1 MPTEPVVP
9 EAGPGAPARP
19 GERVAAEVTETGPE
33 APQRDRPMATGPD
46 PTDSAGVRVP
56 PLFIYL
62 AFLAA
67 GIGLDRLWR
76 LHFLPAGHRRWP
88 GQVVAGL
95 GCALIVW
102 TLVLFLIEH
111 VSPEPTRPART
122 LIFHGPFGFTRNP
135 IYLGGMIAFLGGA
148 LVSGSIWL
156 LVAMVPLALVV
167 QRVIIPREEQY
178 LERRFGAEYRA
189 YAARVRRWI

>member
-1 MPTEPVVP
+1 
-9 EAGPGAPARP
+9 
-19 GERVAAEVTETGPE
+19 
-33 APQRDRPMATGPD
+33 MATGPD

-102 TLVLFLIEH
+102 TLVLFLTEH